1 MSAFYYLRCAQCQ
14 RRRRTDKFWKWFRGR
29 FTLRSICVGC
39 EPSEAPVEGAPI
51 SAHVPQPK
59 GSWDSTV
66 RALAESQRWC
76 TQAVQKAPRASTAW
90 GDFLSDY
97 ANVLQSIQR
106 RIEAM
111 QGWGS
116 ATHPFDYFLS
126 PETLR
131 RLKEEYDVADPDN
144 EQPFGCPPCF
154 RRV

>member
-39 EPSEAPVEGAPI
+39 EPSEKPVEGAPI

-59 GSWDSTV
+59 GSWGSTV
-66 RALAESQRWC
+66 RALVESQQWC

-90 GDFLSDY
+90 GAFLSDY

-106 RIEAM
+106 RIEDM

-116 ATHPFDYFLS
+116 AAHPFDYFLS

-131 RLKEEYDVADPDN
+131 RLKEEYAAADPDN

-154 RRV
+154 RRM